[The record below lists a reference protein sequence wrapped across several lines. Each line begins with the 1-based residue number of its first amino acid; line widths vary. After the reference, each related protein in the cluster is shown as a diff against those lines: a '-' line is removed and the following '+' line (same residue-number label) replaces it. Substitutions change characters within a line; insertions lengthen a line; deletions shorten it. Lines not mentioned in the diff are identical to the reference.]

1 MKYLSLQL
9 QPVNTDNSSRT
20 RSPSILVDGK
30 SNMPPRTASKRRQET
45 IKTAS
50 TIHGGSENNLTPAF
64 DGMFDTLAKRCKVDK
79 IKDYVLSQKILSK
92 KVVSA
97 AFKKNSKAFE
107 SSPENVKRSI
117 AVFYSSGV
125 MGKRKY
131 KSVRLALFMKK
142 IKQWETGGQ
151 LLL

>member
-1 MKYLSLQL
+1 M
-9 QPVNTDNSSRT
+9 PSRT
-20 RSPSILVDGK
+20 
-30 SNMPPRTASKRRQET
+30 AAKRRQET
-45 IKTAS
+45 VKTAS
-50 TIHGGSENNLTPAF
+50 TVHGGSENNLTPAF

-79 IKDYVLSQKILSK
+79 MKDYVLSQKILTK

-97 AFKKNSKAFE
+97 TYKEHSKAFE

-131 KSVRLALFMKK
+131 KSVRLALSMKK
-142 IKQWETGGQ
+142 KGNSG
-151 LLL
+151 

>member
-1 MKYLSLQL
+1 M
-9 QPVNTDNSSRT
+9 PSRT
-20 RSPSILVDGK
+20 
-30 SNMPPRTASKRRQET
+30 AAKRRQET
-45 IKTAS
+45 VKTTS

-79 IKDYVLSQKILSK
+79 MRDYVLSQKILTK

-97 AFKKNSKAFE
+97 AFKENSKVFQ

-125 MGKRKY
+125 MGKRKC
-131 KSVRLALFMKK
+131 KSVRLALSMKK
-142 IKQWETGGQ
+142 RETGGNGRSAITLMPNCPIPK
-151 LLL
+151 LLPYITSLSKKSTRSALEMCTN